1 MFFGSY
7 EFTVDE
13 KGRLS
18 IPSKMR
24 ANLSSQLY
32 LLRGYDGCLSIYT
45 EGDFTHYVD
54 KLKNL
59 EFEKEKVRLHQR
71 ILLSSV
77 VGIDVDK
84 QRRMQIP
91 QKTLRDYSIGN
102 KVLILGA
109 IDHIE
114 VWDVDKR
121 NEYKSAHEKDF
132 EKDAEDI
139 LKDEKQ

>member
-1 MFFGSY
+1 
-7 EFTVDE
+7 
-13 KGRLS
+13 
-18 IPSKMR
+18 
-24 ANLSSQLY
+24 
-32 LLRGYDGCLSIYT
+32 LRGYDGCLSIYT
-45 EGDFTHYVD
+45 EKDFTHYVD
-54 KLKNL
+54 ELKNL

-77 VGIDVDK
+77 VEIDVDK
-84 QRRMQIP
+84 QWRMQIP